1 MSQWDIFLI
10 DNDYAKAH
18 SLLHTHPRIHFKQ
31 LDENSYRLFRELMQL
46 IDCSVIDIQTAQYKP
61 RTLVCSF
68 MYLLLGR
75 ELGIFKSREIV
86 DEFPRSSLYL
96 LDDDNSFNDLFHYFL
111 KNVFGLSLF

>member
-1 MSQWDIFLI
+1 
-10 DNDYAKAH
+10 
-18 SLLHTHPRIHFKQ
+18 
-31 LDENSYRLFRELMQL
+31 MQL